1 MQNTLKNRLI
11 ERLNDNLCDFRI
23 YLDSLSR
30 SKLIEM
36 AGRITVVTEAYW
48 YLTTQYEWDDL
59 EEVRFLLLFQN
70 PLSIMADAWEQ
81 RRNEDLVDF
90 DLAMCEVFDE
100 DGGIISEYP
109 LVPDAAEDILIIL
122 E

>member
-1 MQNTLKNRLI
+1 MQINLKNRLI
-11 ERLNDNLCDFRI
+11 DRLNDNLCDFRV

-30 SKLIEM
+30 SKLIEA
-36 AGRITVVTEAYW
+36 AGRITVVTEAHW

-81 RRNEDLVDF
+81 RRDEETVDF
-90 DLAMCEVFDE
+90 DLAMYEVFDGE
-100 DGGIISEYP
+100 GVISEYT
-109 LVPDAAEDILIIL
+109 LMPDAAEDILIL
-122 E
+122 LD